1 MNKEIHHLLD
11 IMSRLRNPEG
21 GCPWDLEQ
29 NFATIAPYTIEEA
42 YEVAEAIAKGD
53 KTELR
58 DELGDLLLQV
68 VFHSQMAAEEGSFTF
83 EDVVKSIC
91 EKMIRRHPHVFSDA
105 EIKDAEAQTTNW
117 EVIKEQ
123 ERKAKKSERVLA
135 DVPTALPA
143 LMRAQKLQARAARV
157 GFDWPEVS
165 GVIAKVK
172 VELAEVEVALIAC
185 EAARNPTSP
194 FRGEVDALASGGGS
208 LSAQKITPTR
218 PAGDLPPRG
227 GGKFRPALI
236 SVMLAN
242 NETGVIQPIADIARI
257 AHAHGALVHTD
268 AVQALGKIPLDWGLL
283 GVDMLT
289 LCAHKAGGPVGAGA
303 LLIRNDLPIKPLI
316 TGGGQE
322 LSRRAGTENLHAIV
336 GFAQMVHEVA
346 NCAEAAQWLEWRK
359 WLTQELMRAAPG
371 AVVCGAGAERLPN
384 TLNITM
390 PGVKSETQIMNLD
403 LAGFAVSAGSA
414 CSSGRVAAS
423 STLLAMGLAPEI
435 ATCALR
441 ISWGWGTTRS
451 EIEQFATAWKAL
463 YARLSNKA
471 A

>member
-1 MNKEIHHLLD
+1 MIYLDYNATSPLLPSVTAAMAALGTGPLNPASIHSAGRAAKKHLEDARARIATALAAFPSEVLFTSSCSEANNMVLRGFAAERALFVSAVEHASVAKTASLLGGAVIPVDGNGVVKLD
-11 IMSRLRNPEG
+11 A
-21 GCPWDLEQ
+21 LEQ
-29 NFATIAPYTIEEA
+29 M
-42 YEVAEAIAKGD
+42 
-53 KTELR
+53 L
-58 DELGDLLLQV
+58 
-68 VFHSQMAAEEGSFTF
+68 
-83 EDVVKSIC
+83 
-91 EKMIRRHPHVFSDA
+91 
-105 EIKDAEAQTTNW
+105 
-117 EVIKEQ
+117 
-123 ERKAKKSERVLA
+123 
-135 DVPTALPA
+135 
-143 LMRAQKLQARAARV
+143 
-157 GFDWPEVS
+157 
-165 GVIAKVK
+165 
-172 VELAEVEVALIAC
+172 VALG
-185 EAARNPTSP
+185 EPTSP
-194 FRGEVDALASGGGS
+194 SRGEVDAVASGGGKT
-208 LSAQKITPTR
+208 ADHGTPTR